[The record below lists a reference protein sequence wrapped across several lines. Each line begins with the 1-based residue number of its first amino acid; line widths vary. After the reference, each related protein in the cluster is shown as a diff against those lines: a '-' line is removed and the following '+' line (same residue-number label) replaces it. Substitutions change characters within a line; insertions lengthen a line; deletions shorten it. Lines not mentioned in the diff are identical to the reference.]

1 MDSHEFRFLDSQG
14 DPIYDPYPTVGSA
27 GFDLDGVAALHLL
40 DTGESEV
47 GFEDVGSSLADE
59 SFFSGP
65 IPGGEQSTGEFG
77 EIITSG
83 WFESGGLEFNNTFSD
98 FFEFDF
104 TSWSQWAYS
113 NVTDNVTAGF
123 QNQYG
128 VITGS
133 GAGDSR
139 TFGVAYVDQQGK
151 SRSTHYPKIGGG
163 CSSIQIPL
171 ADQYYLR
178 GKVNAEW

>member
-1 MDSHEFRFLDSQG
+1 MELIFSSLRVVPSRQSLSVHLGRSITNIDGLAGKYRVGFGTPFDLADLRGVDPSLNVDRVTHVRIIDVVGDGSSLDSQG

-83 WFESGGLEFNNTFSD
+83 WFESGGLSL
-98 FFEFDF
+98 
-104 TSWSQWAYS
+104 
-113 NVTDNVTAGF
+113 
-123 QNQYG
+123 
-128 VITGS
+128 I
-133 GAGDSR
+133 
-139 TFGVAYVDQQGK
+139 
-151 SRSTHYPKIGGG
+151 
-163 CSSIQIPL
+163 IPF
-171 ADQYYLR
+171 R
-178 GKVNAEW
+178 IF